1 MKKLLALLLVVTTL
15 FAFVACNQNES
26 VVKGTVTVVEYVEG
40 GTDKEY
46 VVDLSKANEP
56 QSVFDVLKYLNE
68 EKNVTLTYTE
78 SPTMGAYVTAF
89 GDLREKSNEGLY
101 ISFWTSVEE
110 DWDVSVFASEKT
122 YKGTKLVSSIAG
134 FSSAKLED
142 GAIFY
147 IGTIEYK

>member
-15 FAFVACNQNES
+15 FAFVACNQSDS

-56 QSVFDVLKYLNE
+56 QSVMDVLKYLNK
-68 EKNVTLTYTE
+68 EKNVTLAYDE
-78 SPTMGAYVTAF
+78 SNFLTAF
-89 GDLREKSNEGLY
+89 GSLAQDKSRGVY
-101 ISFWTSVEE
+101 IFWWTSVES
-110 DWDVSVFASEKT
+110 DWDVTEWAYEKT
-122 YKGTKLVSSIAG
+122 YKGTKLVTSGVGVAE
-134 FSSAKLED
+134 AKLED
-142 GAIFY
+142 GAIYY